1 MVDSSLSKLLNSK
14 KSKKKQGKKSLNS
27 KKYKEFLDKKRK
39 YSKKKNPINS
49 ILLNNK
55 TKNKTNIKKK
65 IGWSINKPVLKE
77 NKNSKPNISLKINE
91 DKPVDEKVDES
102 KKEKSVEGKPV
113 DEKVDESKK
122 EKPEEEKPVDEK
134 VDESNK
140 EKPVEEK
147 SVEKPVEEKPVEEK
161 PVEETLKKVNIEAN
175 VKDPVFK
182 FDRSESKPIRKKTKK
197 KSKKKKPKK
206 NRKVSFFVKKSKKK
220 DKDTLKKLAD
230 NVNNKNSE
238 DMIKELKEK
247 GITISGK
254 SNNLLKDIYFCVMND
269 NININKE

>member
-65 IGWSINKPVLKE
+65 IGWSISKPVLKE

-91 DKPVDEKVDES
+91 DIVNEEKPVDKKVEESKKENPVGKNEKVDES
-102 KKEKSVEGKPV
+102 KKEE
-113 DEKVDESKK
+113 
-122 EKPEEEKPVDEK
+122 PEEEKPE
-134 VDESNK
+134 
-140 EKPVEEK
+140 
-147 SVEKPVEEKPVEEK
+147 EEKPVEEK

-182 FDRSESKPIRKKTKK
+182 FDRSESKQVKKKTKK
-197 KSKKKKPKK
+197 KSKKKKQKK

>member
-14 KSKKKQGKKSLNS
+14 KSKKKQGEKSLNS

-49 ILLNNK
+49 ILVTNK

-65 IGWSINKPVLKE
+65 IGWSINKPAPKE

-91 DKPVDEKVDES
+91 DIVNE
-102 KKEKSVEGKPV
+102 
-113 DEKVDESKK
+113 
-122 EKPEEEKPVDEK
+122 
-134 VDESNK
+134 

-147 SVEKPVEEKPVEEK
+147 PEEKPKEKSEEKPVEEKPVEEK
-161 PVEETLKKVNIEAN
+161 PVEETFKKVNIEEN

-182 FDRSESKPIRKKTKK
+182 FDRSESKPVKKKTKK
-197 KSKKKKPKK
+197 KSKKKKQKK

>member
-1 MVDSSLSKLLNSK
+1 MVDSSISKLLNSK
-14 KSKKKQGKKSLNS
+14 KSKKQVEKSPNS

-49 ILLNNK
+49 ILINNK
-55 TKNKTNIKKK
+55 IKNKTNIKKK
-65 IGWSINKPVLKE
+65 ISWSINKPPFKE
-77 NKNSKPNISLKINE
+77 NKNSKPNISLTIKDDFNE
-91 DKPVDEKVDES
+91 EKPV
-102 KKEKSVEGKPV
+102 EKSVE
-113 DEKVDESKK
+113 
-122 EKPEEEKPVDEK
+122 EKPEE
-134 VDESNK
+134 
-140 EKPVEEK
+140 K
-147 SVEKPVEEKPVEEK
+147 SVEEK
-161 PVEETLKKVNIEAN
+161 PVEETFKKVNIEEN

-182 FDRSESKPIRKKTKK
+182 FDRSESKPVKKKTKK

-220 DKDTLKKLAD
+220 DKETLKKLAD
-230 NVNNKNSE
+230 NVNNKNTD

>member
-1 MVDSSLSKLLNSK
+1 MVDSSISKLLNSK
-14 KSKKKQGKKSLNS
+14 KSKKQVEKSPNS

-49 ILLNNK
+49 ILINNK
-55 TKNKTNIKKK
+55 IKNKSNIKKK
-65 IGWSINKPVLKE
+65 ISWSINKPSFKE
-77 NKNSKPNISLKINE
+77 NKNSKPNISFTIKDDFNE
-91 DKPVDEKVDES
+91 DKSNEDKSNEDKSNEDKSVED
-102 KKEKSVEGKPV
+102 KKEKSIK
-113 DEKVDESKK
+113 KVSIGAPKTES
-122 EKPEEEKPVDEK
+122 
-134 VDESNK
+134 
-140 EKPVEEK
+140 
-147 SVEKPVEEKPVEEK
+147 
-161 PVEETLKKVNIEAN
+161 LKKVNIEQN

-182 FDRSESKPIRKKTKK
+182 FDRSESKIIKNKTNK
-197 KSKKKKPKK
+197 KSKKKKEKK

-220 DKDTLKKLAD
+220 DKETMKKLAD
-230 NVNNKNSE
+230 NVNNKNTD

>member
-1 MVDSSLSKLLNSK
+1 MVDSSISKLLNSK
-14 KSKKKQGKKSLNS
+14 KSKKQVEKSPNS

-49 ILLNNK
+49 ILINNK
-55 TKNKTNIKKK
+55 IKNKTNIKKK
-65 IGWSINKPVLKE
+65 ISWSINKPPFKE
-77 NKNSKPNISLKINE
+77 NKNSKPNISLTIKDDFNE
-91 DKPVDEKVDES
+91 
-102 KKEKSVEGKPV
+102 
-113 DEKVDESKK
+113 
-122 EKPEEEKPVDEK
+122 EKPEE
-134 VDESNK
+134 
-140 EKPVEEK
+140 K
-147 SVEKPVEEKPVEEK
+147 SVEEK
-161 PVEETLKKVNIEAN
+161 PVEETFKKVNIEEN

-182 FDRSESKPIRKKTKK
+182 FDRSESKPVKKKTKK

-220 DKDTLKKLAD
+220 DKETLKKLAD

>member
-91 DKPVDEKVDES
+91 D
-102 KKEKSVEGKPV
+102 KPV

>member
-1 MVDSSLSKLLNSK
+1 MVDSSISKLLNSK
-14 KSKKKQGKKSLNS
+14 KSKKQVEKSPNS

-49 ILLNNK
+49 ILINNK
-55 TKNKTNIKKK
+55 IKNKTNIKKK
-65 IGWSINKPVLKE
+65 ISWSINKPPFKE
-77 NKNSKPNISLKINE
+77 NKNSKPNISLTIKDDFNE
-91 DKPVDEKVDES
+91 
-102 KKEKSVEGKPV
+102 
-113 DEKVDESKK
+113 
-122 EKPEEEKPVDEK
+122 EKPEE
-134 VDESNK
+134 
-140 EKPVEEK
+140 K
-147 SVEKPVEEKPVEEK
+147 SVEEK
-161 PVEETLKKVNIEAN
+161 PVEETFKKVNIEEN

-182 FDRSESKPIRKKTKK
+182 FDRSESKPVKKKTKK

-220 DKDTLKKLAD
+220 DKETLKKLAD
-230 NVNNKNSE
+230 NVNNKNTD